1 MDKIEWIR
9 DIIFLLPIAG
19 IVWKGALMSAK
30 IKENAKEI
38 EECKKNIQKQ
48 NDIIQKQNDTIMNT
62 LNAMTNAINDIRT
75 DVSILKALRDNE
87 LAAVVSS
94 KRSSSRKKSD

>member
-19 IVWKGALMSAK
+19 IIWKGALMSAK

-38 EECKKNIQKQ
+38 KECKDIISKQ
-48 NDIIQKQNDTIMNT
+48 NEVIQKQNDTIMNV
-62 LNAMTNAINDIRT
+62 LNNMTNAINDIRT
-75 DVSILKALRDNE
+75 DVSVLKALRDNE
-87 LAAVVSS
+87 ITR
-94 KRSSSRKKSD
+94 RSRAKKAN

>member
-30 IKENAKEI
+30 IKENTKEI
-38 EECKKNIQKQ
+38 AECKTTIQRQ
-48 NDIIQKQNDTIMNT
+48 NDIIQKQNDTIMTT
-62 LNAMTNAINDIRT
+62 LNVMTTAINDIRT

-87 LAAVVSS
+87 LAAVVST
-94 KRSSSRKKSD
+94 KRTKKASN